1 MAEQSRTIRSALV
14 TVPFGGDYLDQVLQ
28 ALAPAEIARTSSE
41 DSAGIAEAL
50 ETADVAIIEGDL
62 DSRFVQAPH
71 LRWVHC
77 DHSGLTRSAMP
88 EVFEKG
94 LLVSGSAGR
103 SAQALAQHVFYFA
116 LSLTFDAYGLH
127 DQQQTRTWRG
137 LPGYSDR
144 LSLSGKTLGVIG
156 LGHTGIEV
164 ARLGAAFG
172 MRILAYRRQDTPA
185 PEPVERL
192 YSAVRGDTIDELLR
206 ASDVVAL
213 ATHLS
218 DETYHLIGERE
229 LAIMKSTAFLINMS
243 RGAVVDESALVQAL
257 ESGVIAGAGSDVFE
271 REPLPADS
279 ALWTTRNMM
288 VTPHATPSLPD
299 KTQRSV
305 EMIVENIRRYRAG
318 EALLNPLKAHD
329 VYTRT

>member
-1 MAEQSRTIRSALV
+1 MTEHSHNISSALV
-14 TVPFGGDYLDQVLQ
+14 TVPFGGNYLDQVLH
-28 ALAPAEIARTSSE
+28 ALAPSEIIRTSSE

-50 ETADVAIIEGDL
+50 TRVDVAIIEGDL
-62 DSRFVQAPH
+62 DRRFVEAPH
-71 LRWVHC
+71 LQWVHC
-77 DHSGLTRSAMP
+77 DHSGLTRSATP

-103 SAQALAQHVFYFA
+103 SARALAQHVFYFA
-116 LSLTFDAYGLH
+116 LAMTFDAYGLH
-127 DQQQTRTWRG
+127 DQQLTRTWRG

-172 MRILAYRRQDTPA
+172 MRVIAYRRQDTPT
-185 PEPVERL
+185 PEPVDRL
-192 YSAVRGDTIDELLR
+192 YSALRGDTIDELLR
-206 ASDVVAL
+206 ESDVLVL

-229 LAIMKSTAFLINMS
+229 LVMMKSTAFLINMA
-243 RGAVVDESALVQAL
+243 RGAVVDETALVPAL

-271 REPLPADS
+271 HEPLPADS
-279 ALWTTRNMM
+279 PLWTTRNMM

-305 EMIVENIRRYRAG
+305 DMIVENIRRYRAG
-318 EALLNPLKAHD
+318 ETLLNPLKAHD
-329 VYTRT
+329 VYTRS